1 MVFSIACHIL
11 RDRLAAEELAQD
23 VFLQLHRDWAGMK
36 SGDHIVFW
44 LRKVTSHRAIDAVRQ
59 RNSRA
64 ETSLEEAG
72 EPTFLER
79 VQDSLLS
86 SYLERIVGSLPA
98 KQRIAIVLRY
108 QEDLDP
114 DEIADV
120 LGMKVSSVKT
130 LIARGLEMLRAKA
143 SRRIAEAK
151 TGFSNDTV

>member
-23 VFLQLHRDWAGMK
+23 VFLQLHRDWAGVK

-143 SRRIAEAK
+143 SRRIAETR
-151 TGFSNDTV
+151 TGFSHDTV